1 MTTLRAR
8 LNLVSLDTLKQGLVL
23 FAATSVV
30 SVLNYLFHVVLSR
43 MLGPAD
49 YAALAAVLSVFTT
62 VAAPTGAAQ
71 AILADYVARFRALGH
86 PQRISGLCRTALQ
99 WLGLL
104 SLPVALMV
112 MLFASPLAS
121 FLQLDSNLPILALAT
136 ATLTTLLNPALTGIF
151 QGLQRFWLLGVLLL
165 VSAVVRFGSGVAL
178 AALGW
183 GAAGGIAAST
193 LAGLISIGV
202 GLLAL
207 RPILSAPGEPPQ
219 LSAAE
224 LGRYGGSVL
233 VQGFLFSTFLGLDV
247 VLVKHYFAPET
258 AGYYA
263 AAATVGKMVFF
274 LPGAVGTVMFPRVSA
289 ALAAGGSGTS
299 VLRKSV
305 LVTLGLCGSLSL
317 VLFAIPGLITQ
328 TLFGPAYAPTASLV
342 GGYSLVMMLL
352 AIVNLL
358 MLYHL
363 SAHRSRFMLLL
374 GAGLLLEA
382 LGIALWHAEL
392 SHVLVWVGVS
402 AAAVIVASEL
412 WLPALFRWDSA

>member
-49 YAALAAVLSVFTT
+49 YAALAAVLSVFAT

-86 PQRISGLCRTALQ
+86 QQRVSGLCRTALL

-104 SLPVALMV
+104 SVPVALV
-112 MLFASPLAS
+112 VALLASPLAA
-121 FLQLDSNLPILALAT
+121 FLKLDSTLPILALAT

-151 QGLQRFWLLGVLLL
+151 QGLQRFWLLGILLL
-165 VSAVVRFGSGVAL
+165 VSAMVRFGSGVAL

-193 LAGLISIGV
+193 LAGLVSIGV
-202 GLLAL
+202 GLLVL
-207 RPILSAPGEPPQ
+207 RPILSARGEPPR
-219 LSAAE
+219 LPLAE

-247 VLVKHYFAPET
+247 VLVKHYFAPEA

-289 ALAAGGSGTS
+289 ALAAGGSGAS

-305 LVTLGLCGSLSL
+305 LVTVALCGSLSL
-317 VLFAIPGLITQ
+317 VLFLVPGLVTQ
-328 TLFGPAYAPTASLV
+328 TLFGPAYAPTAQLV

-352 AIVNLL
+352 AVVNLL

-382 LGIALWHAEL
+382 LGIALWHAQL

-402 AAAVIVASEL
+402 AAAVIAASEL